1 MIVWWIW
8 GLYLTKHHRFKGDI
22 HIYSKVKHEIAAIE
36 IIEPLP
42 EMITLVENTGGR
54 LKKIMKLTD
63 TYLLLFAITLLKMN
77 DDAGGSS
84 PMELDSTVTN
94 DDGVARVYENDE
106 TSKLKEEEEDDDC
119 SEDQSSELGS
129 ETDEKELDL
138 ELKEEKRGVSNY
150 KSLLY
155 EFDDYVASEKMG
167 HGVSRALSY
176 GFEVGD
182 LVWVRIDHV
191 LVAFFGGSSYG
202 WFDSA
207 ELIPLEP
214 NLEEKSQQTVSKHFV
229 RGVEEAM
236 DEAKKPWM
244 RRSSRMSALGYTLI

>member
-1 MIVWWIW
+1 
-8 GLYLTKHHRFKGDI
+8 
-22 HIYSKVKHEIAAIE
+22 
-36 IIEPLP
+36 
-42 EMITLVENTGGR
+42 
-54 LKKIMKLTD
+54 
-63 TYLLLFAITLLKMN
+63 MN
-77 DDAGGSS
+77 DDAGASS
-84 PMELDSTVTN
+84 PMELDSAVTN
-94 DDGVARVYENDE
+94 DDGVARVYESERSEKNGVVGNDK

-119 SEDQSSELGS
+119 SDDQSSELGS

-182 LVWVRIDHV
+182 LVWV
-191 LVAFFGGSSYG
+191 SSYG

-214 NLEEKSQQTVSKHFV
+214 NLEEKSQQTVLKHFV
-229 RGVEEAM
+229 RGVEEAI
-236 DEAKKPWM
+236 DEAIK
-244 RRSSRMSALGYTLI
+244 